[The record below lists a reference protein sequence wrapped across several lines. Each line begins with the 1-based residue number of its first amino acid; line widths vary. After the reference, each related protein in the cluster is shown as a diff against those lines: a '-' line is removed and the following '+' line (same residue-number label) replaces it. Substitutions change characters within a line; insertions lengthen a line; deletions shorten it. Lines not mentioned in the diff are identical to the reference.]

1 MAKGFL
7 GLLLGCLLLGVSPVL
22 AQSGQPR
29 VAAQQSP
36 TPTSFIQT
44 VDQVT
49 SRPAYRH
56 AWFGLEVW
64 SLDDHKPV
72 FAMNGDKLFIPGSTT
87 KLFTEGAALYLLG
100 PDYRFHTPLYRTG
113 RIDKAGVL
121 HGDLI
126 LVGSGDP
133 NISDRLQPD
142 GSLAFADEDHT
153 YGGADS
159 KLIGSDP
166 VIVFDEF
173 AKRVRDRGIRRV
185 TGRVLVDISLFPEG
199 DRDLGTGETISP
211 IIVNDNAIDMTYTP
225 GARAG
230 DPAKLVIN
238 GPKVSYIR
246 FVNQIVTV
254 AGSKGRV
261 EDPVT
266 TENKDGSET
275 VVLKGTVGETSG
287 PVIYA
292 YPVAKP
298 SRFAGT
304 LLTGALRVAGVRV
317 AHGPGVITDATKT
330 KRFYR
335 PALMVAEHVS
345 TPLAQDVHLTLKVS
359 QNLHASTMP
368 FVMGAVL
375 GKATAKIDAKG
386 FSLEHDFLAKAG
398 LDLSGASQAHG
409 AGGAVVAYF
418 TTDFVLSYQD
428 FMTPEPD
435 FQMFHD
441 SLPVLG
447 KDGTLVDVQKDS
459 PAAGHVFAKTGTY
472 GGRDLLNDR
481 SFLTG
486 KGLAGYTTTPDG
498 RHLAFAFYINHVE
511 LTQDADGSPSQMAG
525 QALGELAAALYQLPL
540 GVSSGQ

>member
-1 MAKGFL
+1 MARKLL
-7 GLLLGCLLLGVSPVL
+7 GLLLGCALLSAGPTL
-22 AQSGQPR
+22 AQSQAPR
-29 VAAQQSP
+29 VAAQQLP
-36 TPTSFIQT
+36 APKSF
-44 VDQVT
+44 VEAVKQVT
-49 SRPAYRH
+49 SRPVYRH

-64 SLDDHKPV
+64 SLDNRKPV
-72 FAMNGDKLFIPGSTT
+72 FQMNGDKLFIPASTT
-87 KLFTEGAALYLLG
+87 KLFTEGTALYLLG
-100 PDYRFHTPLYRTG
+100 PNYRFHTPLYRTG
-113 RIDKAGVL
+113 RIDKSGTL

-142 GSLAFADEDHT
+142 GTLAFANEDHT

-166 VIVFDEF
+166 AIVLDQF

-185 TGRVLVDISLFPEG
+185 TGRVLVDVSLFPEG
-199 DRDLGTGETISP
+199 TRDLGTGETISP
-211 IIVNDNAIDMTYTP
+211 IIVNDNAIDTTYRP
-225 GARAG
+225 GAGPG
-230 DPAKLVIN
+230 DPAKLIIN
-238 GPKVSYIR
+238 GPKVSYIH
-246 FVNQIVTV
+246 FVNQIITV
-254 AGSKGRV
+254 AGSKGRL

-266 TENKDGSET
+266 TDNKDGTET

-292 YPVAKP
+292 YPVASP

-304 LLTGALRVAGVRV
+304 LLTGALRLAGVKVAGK
-317 AHGPGVITDATKT
+317 PGVITDPEAKT

-335 PALMVAEHVS
+335 KAMLLAEHVS
-345 TPLAQDVHLTLKVS
+345 TPLRQDVHLTLKVS

-368 FVMGAVL
+368 YVMGAVL
-375 GKATAKIDAKG
+375 GKATEKIDAKG
-386 FSLEHDFLAKAG
+386 FSLERAFLTKAG
-398 LDLSGASQAHG
+398 LDLSGASQSDG
-409 AGGAVVAYF
+409 AGGSVVAYF
-418 TTDFVLSYQD
+418 TPNFVVRYLD
-428 FMTPEPD
+428 FMSRQPY

-447 KDGTLVDVQKDS
+447 KDGTLVDVEKDS

-486 KGLAGYTTTPDG
+486 KGLAGYTTTTDG
-498 RHLAFAFYINHVE
+498 RHLAFAFYVNHVE
-511 LTQDADGSPSQMAG
+511 LAQKGDVSPSEMAG

-540 GVSSGQ
+540 GQ